1 MVQRLF
7 SMFPSGIAGAALLV
21 LRVSVA
27 VSLLVD
33 GTLRWALVTSP
44 WVLLVFLVPALLLV
58 IGFLTPYASIV
69 TCLVQLGVVIV
80 TGGQHSFHLFLSIP
94 NSLVVALIGPGAYSI
109 DAHIFGRRLLTVP
122 PRR

>member
-1 MVQRLF
+1 M
-7 SMFPSGIAGAALLV
+7 V

-44 WVLLVFLVPALLLV
+44 WVLLVFVVPALLLV
-58 IGFLTPYASIV
+58 IGFLTPYASII

-80 TGGQHSFHLFLSIP
+80 TGGQNSFHLFLSIP
-94 NSLVVALIGPGAYSI
+94 NSFVVALIGPGAYSI